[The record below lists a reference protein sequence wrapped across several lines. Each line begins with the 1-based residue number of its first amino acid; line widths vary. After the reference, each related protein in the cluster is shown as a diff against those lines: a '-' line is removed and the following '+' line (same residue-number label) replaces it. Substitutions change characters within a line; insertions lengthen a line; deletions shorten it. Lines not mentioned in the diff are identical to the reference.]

1 MERHV
6 IWVSGKVQKAGYR
19 ARVVA
24 IAKNLGIKGMVE
36 NLPDGRVKVI
46 AEGEEADLERF
57 AEALRIKNALIDVT
71 EIKIDRLSGLEGFDG
86 FHKTVGE
93 DETDEWLDKSAEY
106 LKVLIDVTK
115 DGFGRIETGM
125 NRGFSDLGNKMDQM
139 LDKQDQML
147 DKQDATIRAIQG
159 LDSKMDRMLDKQDQM
174 LDKQD
179 LLIDKQ
185 DETTGEIRGL
195 RTDLKDHIDM
205 KFHRIETDLGEVK
218 TALRDKGII

>member
-1 MERHV
+1 M

-24 IAKNLGIKGMVE
+24 IAKDLGIKGMVE
-36 NLPDGRVKVI
+36 NLPDGRVKVV

-57 AEALRIKNALIDVT
+57 AEALRIRNALIDVT
-71 EIKIDRLSGLEGFDG
+71 EIKIDRLTGLEGIDG

-93 DETDEWLDKSAEY
+93 DETDGRLDKSAEY

-115 DGFGRIETGM
+115 EGFGRIETEM
-125 NRGFSDLGNKMDQM
+125 SKGFSDLGNKM
-139 LDKQDQML
+139 DQML

-159 LDSKMDRMLDKQDQM
+159 LDSKMDRM

-205 KFHRIETDLGEVK
+205 RFQRIETDLGEVK